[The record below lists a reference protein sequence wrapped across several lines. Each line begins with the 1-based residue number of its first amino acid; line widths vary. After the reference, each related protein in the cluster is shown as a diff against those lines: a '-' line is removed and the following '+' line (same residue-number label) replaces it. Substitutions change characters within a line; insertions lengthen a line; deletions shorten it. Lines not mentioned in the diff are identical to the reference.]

1 MTDNT
6 PTLRSDI
13 EWQRL
18 PEIRAKFLDY
28 FDQPT
33 DENALR
39 IIKACRQREA
49 AALLAAQPAAQPDLM
64 TDVAIELEQQRA
76 LKIVDDVHNLRIGG
90 RNEVMPTAFQAGH
103 CGACE
108 EIEHR
113 LRTEQWELLGQPAPL
128 PGTVAAQPAVDTP
141 VIAYEFLHPNGH
153 AIVDYTEHTH
163 VGHLTAEKGYV
174 AKPLV
179 YAAPAAV
186 PVQPEGESYEDIWN
200 ALQRI
205 DSAAALLPTYAV
217 RHEGGIAAFTQNIV
231 DAIAALASPPALSAM
246 VNRFLGWRLP
256 ETFGPDCFIFFDR
269 VRAKMD
275 QSWPIGTN
283 LLTATEA
290 RAMLEHVLAAPA
302 AVPVQPTELR
312 DAAQHLLDVIAKN
325 EPVSLA
331 VERLQAALAAKS
343 AQPAMPQEQGE
354 WLKEAIRLIRAYG
367 SAVAVMERAR
377 GREIVSA
384 STSENEAASTLLAHL
399 SARPAVLQEPVNSI
413 DHAQRIGHL
422 PGPDHWQEICRTYRC
437 RMNEY
442 DIRQMA
448 KLRTYIEEGLLV
460 VVRPTVATQPAQPE
474 SINAQLLAALKDLV
488 SCKDI
493 DAWGA
498 ALAAIAAAEQ
508 AQPEPAQPADALD
521 AAVRDVLAE
530 LERATRKFPTWPT
543 DPLHALAVLGEEFGE
558 LTKDVLQLTYE
569 AHKTDSDSVR
579 TEAIQTAA
587 MALRFVM
594 SLDRYEYKPCAQHSQ
609 QVAMRAAMKEDH
621 HG

>member
-186 PVQPEGESYEDIWN
+186 PVQP
-200 ALQRI
+200 ALI
-205 DSAAALLPTYAV
+205 DRDSLFVCPQMGNSVTAV
-217 RHEGGIAAFTQNIV
+217 RV
-231 DAIAALASPPALSAM
+231 ASPP
-246 VNRFLGWRLP
+246 
-256 ETFGPDCFIFFDR
+256 
-269 VRAKMD
+269 
-275 QSWPIGTN
+275 
-283 LLTATEA
+283 
-290 RAMLEHVLAAPA
+290 
-302 AVPVQPTELR
+302 
-312 DAAQHLLDVIAKN
+312 
-325 EPVSLA
+325 
-331 VERLQAALAAKS
+331 
-343 AQPAMPQEQGE
+343 AQPAMPQGA
-354 WLKEAIRLIRAYG
+354 WLKKAELLIGDFGRSMRRVGQGAGYNADA
-367 SAVAVMERAR
+367 SAKLK
-377 GREIVSA
+377 
-384 STSENEAASTLLAHL
+384 TLLAHL

-460 VVRPTVATQPAQPE
+460 VVRPTVATQPEQPE
-474 SINAQLLAALKDLV
+474 SSINAQLLAALKEALDGAEYIAI
-488 SCKDI
+488 CKLPEF
-493 DAWGA
+493 APA
-498 ALAAIAAAEQ
+498 AAVASSIRSAISRLRIAAAES
-508 AQPEPAQPADALD
+508 QPADALD
-521 AAVRDVLAE
+521 AIECHGLDTPEQVCFYEQDFYVLSNFSAFSMQWGGHRYPTSEHVYHVEKFRNYRGDIADLIAHAPSAHEAFKVAERHKADRRPDWDEVKVEVMHAILRAKANQHEYVRRKLLATGERE
-530 LERATRKFPTWPT
+530 LVENSWRDDFWGWGPNRDGKNM
-543 DPLHALAVLGEEFGE
+543 LGKLWMQVRSE
-558 LTKDVLQLTYE
+558 L
-569 AHKTDSDSVR
+569 
-579 TEAIQTAA
+579 
-587 MALRFVM
+587 
-594 SLDRYEYKPCAQHSQ
+594 
-609 QVAMRAAMKEDH
+609 RAAMKDDH
-621 HG
+621 Q